1 MRALTLPTAAALTLG
16 AFATWPS
23 HAAVL
28 LSENFDELTPQLG
41 ATAVGAL
48 HTIDGT
54 NVDIVGG
61 ALFGSLCAPPESG
74 NCVDMDGT
82 GGNPVGVLQSN
93 SSITLNP
100 GTTYLLSFD
109 LVGSQRGP
117 TDSVTVTF
125 GPYDKT
131 FVLASNDNSSGIVSN
146 AMITVTA
153 PTSSFLT
160 FQSNDPPGS
169 VEGELL
175 DDVLITSQSTA
186 VPEPASRSLL
196 AGALL
201 GLGLIRRRR
210 NRM

>member
-1 MRALTLPTAAALTLG
+1 MRALTLPSAAALTLG

-28 LSENFDELTPQLG
+28 LSENFDELTPNWALPPSEPFIPS
-41 ATAVGAL
+41 TARMSTLLAGRFSAASARRQSREIAL
-48 HTIDGT
+48 IWMEPAAILLVSCNQTARLPSIP
-54 NVDIVGG
+54 
-61 ALFGSLCAPPESG
+61 APH
-74 NCVDMDGT
+74 C
-82 GGNPVGVLQSN
+82 
-93 SSITLNP
+93 
-100 GTTYLLSFD
+100 FD
-109 LVGSQRGP
+109 LIGSQRGP

-125 GPYDKT
+125 GPSDET

-146 AMITVTA
+146 AVVTVTA

-175 DDVLITSQSTA
+175 DNVLITSQSTA
-186 VPEPASRSLL
+186 VPEPASLSLL

-201 GLGLIRRRR
+201 GFSVMRRRR